1 MNYIFYFLLVLILI
15 LIVTKLW
22 KINEKFVSDF
32 DDVLDYK
39 CVVDTNN
46 SYQDYNWNT
55 GKCEKNICPLETCN
69 KLVLDT
75 RTNEYVYRTETTN
88 MIGSYTEDREF
99 VCSTKEDVVNN
110 VYCTTESPTCYDLGA
125 SNFCFEYESSDSD
138 VFKKDWFKKEYIKKL
153 DSQGNCIWENIND
166 SSDVNK
172 TDDYFEDCMKEKFN
186 CSSMNKAC
194 ATVST
199 DGVPIMDNYE
209 RYAIDENDDT
219 GLTCKKISECSSCDT
234 NATPIVRYRLNSIER
249 VFESV
254 LYTKKLHNNVCR
266 YFDKENKCLPN
277 DDGEGDMSDRACL
290 NNYTLDT
297 YTTSLDCSLPDY
309 RFCCNLNERD
319 FFEYT
324 PYRSVLS
331 GDGTKCIYQSVNP
344 RLSKQFDVNTLGGFN
359 CPTYELQFCS
369 NSNEYRN
376 VDEQKCTPCPQGK
389 FLSDHTQFTEL
400 TACSDL
406 AVCGGST
413 VCYENINPTGNI
425 KKKRTY
431 NDEAYVERKI
441 DVDDG
446 SVTSSSLC
454 RSTAPSD
461 CEEDCSKPLV
471 YSEIGDTYCDACPNN
486 QALDLKTMQCR
497 DVIDCPMTNPLT
509 TKCLD
514 DHNFKFYMYRK
525 KQLDDDPF
533 EPCLYT
539 RENPV
544 GLTYTMDSCKSV
556 CPIGYVEDD
565 DTNTCIIPPCV
576 PVRVF
581 ESEVALGHTASTST
595 SDEDL
600 FNSTDVTKFDLCKY
614 NSITKK
620 IKLTNTVPQTT
631 PETILSCVFDRST
644 TDIMS
649 YPELENVHSG
659 IYKNNR
665 IVFRYE
671 NIGGLGNCPV
681 DCVLSDEASISPC
694 VSYDNSLC
702 SGRNENGSD
711 MNLTG
716 KTTYTYS
723 VTTKQR
729 GDGMSCLEALRHKPL
744 NNTENSVY
752 YEDINEVRTN
762 VPGCPIPKCQV
773 MCDFNYDNG
782 CTNWEDSVDN
792 KCVFSRECPITI
804 TTQSYGDNVLP
815 CPASDSKIVQQCIN
829 TPGCTATCGDCEK
842 GDIYYVQNT
851 PTDPDSYTRTTVFN
865 SVDWETLTT
874 DTNNRKN
881 NNLCEKKFRKDTKVT
896 TASGNCFFLN
906 TNSINTPGTN
916 GDLIRTETK
925 TGPDCICK
933 TPSYIF
939 SIVRKNLQGTTS
951 TTLASSASIPIT
963 TFIGT
968 TAISVTNSSNKTYS
982 FTANQWNSPA
992 PTSMPNILT
1001 SFDSSIIN
1009 SRIQIV
1015 RTFDPEECGSEE
1027 VKDLTIRDDVC
1038 ENPSYIFELLCDNQI
1053 ISDSHEFSRVSFD
1066 TSSTIEFRSKIP
1078 GSGLFKNTNKY
1089 TYLGRRWIENDI
1101 PNIPTTF
1108 HPSIQFNSLVYIRRT
1123 SNPTRCESPSVE
1135 QKRLNITDSACGTP
1149 KYKFKILNGNR
1160 VLSESSPIN
1169 QTYFVGDS
1177 PIVLG
1182 ISPNTYSFT
1191 ANDWNSQPSI
1201 MPNIFTSF
1209 HNTIIVNST
1218 IRIERS
1224 FDPPRCNTSTSREF
1238 IDLNVIDSACLS
1250 PSYIF
1255 KMIEGTTELSKSSS
1269 ISQIDF
1275 DENNP
1280 IILSNIIVP
1289 GNTPKRYSF
1298 TKNQWNSSQPNA
1310 MPELLTSFYTNNK
1323 TTTPLQIRIE
1333 RSLDPPRCNTAS
1345 IMQRFLTVKDDYC
1358 DNNAEYSY
1366 TMTMTMKQS
1375 LSTVI
1380 ILGKSNIL
1388 RTMFI
1393 ENTKIT
1399 LNNTYSTNTYSFT
1412 ANDWDNETMPHI
1424 VERTFHPKLVDS
1436 SYTVEITRDTSY
1448 PIDCNLPVE
1457 IKYKT
1462 INVTKPIIKTATVYY
1477 DLTNVDANL
1486 IKIGDISG
1494 NENHLKRSFESG
1506 THEVKI
1512 RKGIRMTNATSGF
1525 ICSNIGNKAIKSAGT
1540 TVNVGW
1546 TTSMWLNVKA
1556 SYFVPGNFTFIAGF
1570 ATVPIEDRGFSI
1582 RTHYYQDKVLCSI
1595 MGNDNVHTHN
1605 YSGGLGDNGNVFTP
1619 DTWFHLVVSIE
1630 KDTAG
1635 KTYWRHYWN
1644 GIKTLHINRLASDS
1658 SIKPFN
1664 IPSNRSY
1671 SLGYDYGER
1680 NGAGVR
1686 NEEIIIGSS
1695 GVFDRVLTDYEAL
1708 ELYNHQKHIYRPGLA

>member
-194 ATVST
+194 PTVST
-199 DGVPIMDNYE
+199 DGVSIMDNYE

-266 YFDKENKCLPN
+266 YFDKDNKCLPN
-277 DDGEGDMSDRACL
+277 DDGEGDMSDGACS

-309 RFCCNLNERD
+309 RFCCNLDERD

-389 FLSDHTQFTEL
+389 FLSDHTQFTERN
-400 TACSDL
+400 ACSDL

-525 KQLDDDPF
+525 KQLNDDPF

-815 CPASDSKIVQQCIN
+815 CPASDSKKVQQCIN

-968 TAISVTNSSNKTYS
+968 TVISVTNSSNKTYS

-1015 RTFDPEECGSEE
+1015 RTFYQKECGSEE

-1038 ENPSYIFELLCDNQI
+1038 ENSSYIFELLCDNQI
-1053 ISDSHEFSRVSFD
+1053 ISHDYRLRNFD
-1066 TSSTIEFRSKIP
+1066 ATSTLGFQSKIP
-1078 GSGLFKNTNKY
+1078 NSQDFYDVDRYVFTGKEWTQDNLPS
-1089 TYLGRRWIENDI
+1089 
-1101 PNIPTTF
+1101 IPTTF
-1108 HPSIQFNSLVYIRRT
+1108 NSLIQFNSLVYIRRT
-1123 SNPTRCESPSVE
+1123 SDPTRCESPSVIE
-1135 QKRLNITDSACGTP
+1135 RQLNIIDSACGTP

-1169 QTYFVGDS
+1169 QTYFVGNS

-1255 KMIEGTTELSKSSS
+1255 KMIEGTTELSKSSP
-1269 ISQIDF
+1269 ITQIYF

-1333 RSLDPPRCNTAS
+1333 RSLDPPRCNTS
-1345 IMQRFLTVKDDYC
+1345 ITPPKILDNIIDDYC

-1366 TMTMTMKQS
+1366 SLTMTMKQS

-1380 ILGKSNIL
+1380 ILGKSKIL

-1393 ENTKIT
+1393 ENTKTT
-1399 LNNTYSTNTYSFT
+1399 LTYEGSTNTYSFT

-1448 PIDCNLPVE
+1448 PRDCNLPVE
-1457 IKYKT
+1457 TIQKT

-1477 DLTNVDANL
+1477 DLTTLSQNP
-1486 IKIGDISG
+1486 IKIPDISG
-1494 NENHLKRSFESG
+1494 NENHLERSFESG
-1506 THEVKI
+1506 THEVTI

-1525 ICSNIGNKAIKSAGT
+1525 ICSNIGNKAIKSSGNT
-1540 TVNVGW
+1540 KNVGW
-1546 TTSMWLNVKA
+1546 TTSMWLNVRA
-1556 SYFVPGNFTFIAGF
+1556 VYTNAGGFSFITGF
-1570 ATVPIEDRGFSI
+1570 ATVPIENRAFSVLTTIDRGYP
-1582 RTHYYQDKVLCSI
+1582 TYSI
-1595 MGNDNVHTHN
+1595 MGNDSQHIHSFSATQQNFFTH
-1605 YSGGLGDNGNVFTP
+1605 

-1630 KDTAG
+1630 KEPTG
-1635 KTYWRHYWN
+1635 ITYWRHYWN
-1644 GIKTLHINRLASDS
+1644 GNKTLEFKLPMTTTNSVKH
-1658 SIKPFN
+1658 FN
-1664 IPSNRSY
+1664 IPSNSSY

-1680 NGAGVR
+1680 NGAGLR
-1686 NEEIIIGSS
+1686 NKEIIIGSC

-1708 ELYNHQKHIYRPGLA
+1708 ELYNHQKDIYHPS

>member
-194 ATVST
+194 PTVST
-199 DGVPIMDNYE
+199 DGVSIMDNYE

-266 YFDKENKCLPN
+266 YFDKDNKCLPN
-277 DDGEGDMSDRACL
+277 DDGEGDMSDGACS

-309 RFCCNLNERD
+309 RFCCNLDERD

-389 FLSDHTQFTEL
+389 FLSDHTQFTERN
-400 TACSDL
+400 ACSDL

-471 YSEIGDTYCDACPNN
+471 YSAIGDTYCDACPNN

-525 KQLDDDPF
+525 KQLNDDPF

-951 TTLASSASIPIT
+951 TTLVSSASIPIT

-982 FTANQWNSPA
+982 FTANQWNSHA

-1038 ENPSYIFELLCDNQI
+1038 ENPSYIFELLCDNNI
-1053 ISDSHEFSRVSFD
+1053 ISHDYRLPNFD
-1066 TSSTIEFRSKIP
+1066 ATSTLGFQSKIP
-1078 GSGLFKNTNKY
+1078 NSQDFYDVDRYVFTGKEWTQDNLPS
-1089 TYLGRRWIENDI
+1089 
-1101 PNIPTTF
+1101 IPTTF

-1123 SNPTRCESPSVE
+1123 SDPTRCESPSVIE
-1135 QKRLNITDSACGTP
+1135 KRLNIIDSVCGTP

-1169 QTYFVGDS
+1169 QTYFVGNS

-1209 HNTIIVNST
+1209 HNTIIDTSTT

-1255 KMIEGTTELSKSSS
+1255 KMLINNIIISTS
-1269 ISQIDF
+1269 I
-1275 DENNP
+1275 P
-1280 IILSNIIVP
+1280 IIQTEFVRNRTIVLSENLLLDY
-1289 GNTPKRYSF
+1289 TF
-1298 TKNQWNSSQPNA
+1298 TANQWNSQPST

-1323 TTTPLQIRIE
+1323 TTTPLEIRIE

-1424 VERTFHPKLVDS
+1424 VEHTFHPKLVDS

-1448 PIDCNLPVE
+1448 PRDCNLPVE
-1457 IKYKT
+1457 TIQKT

-1494 NENHLKRSFESG
+1494 NENHLEKSFESG

-1525 ICSNIGNKAIKSAGT
+1525 ICSNIGNKAIKSGPT
-1540 TVNVGW
+1540 VNVNVGW

-1570 ATVPIEDRGFSI
+1570 TTVPIEDRGFSI

-1630 KDTAG
+1630 KEPNG

-1680 NGAGVR
+1680 NGDGVR
-1686 NEEIIIGSS
+1686 NTEIIIGSS

-1708 ELYNHQKHIYRPGLA
+1708 ELYNHQKHIYRRGLA

>member
-194 ATVST
+194 PTVST
-199 DGVPIMDNYE
+199 DGVSIMDNYE

-406 AVCGGST
+406 AVCGGYT

-431 NDEAYVERKI
+431 NDEAYVESKI
-441 DVDDG
+441 DDDDG

-471 YSEIGDTYCDACPNN
+471 YSAIGDTYCDACPNN

-525 KQLDDDPF
+525 KQLNDDPF

-815 CPASDSKIVQQCIN
+815 CPASDSKKVQQCIN

-925 TGPDCICK
+925 TGPYCICK

-968 TAISVTNSSNKTYS
+968 TVISVTNSSNKTYS
-982 FTANQWNSPA
+982 FTANQWNSPV

-1015 RTFDPEECGSEE
+1015 RTFYQKECGSEE

-1053 ISDSHEFSRVSFD
+1053 ISDSHTFPRASFD
-1066 TSSTIEFRSKIP
+1066 TSSTMNFMSR
-1078 GSGLFKNTNKY
+1078 
-1089 TYLGRRWIENDI
+1089 I
-1101 PNIPTTF
+1101 PNSQDFYDVDRYVFTGNEWTQDNLPSIPTTF
-1108 HPSIQFNSLVYIRRT
+1108 NSLIQFNSLVYIRRT
-1123 SNPTRCESPSVE
+1123 SDPTRCESPSVIE
-1135 QKRLNITDSACGTP
+1135 NQLNIIDSACGTP
-1149 KYKFKILNGNR
+1149 KYIFKILNLNR
-1160 VLSESSPIN
+1160 NELLSESSSIS
-1169 QTYFVGDS
+1169 QIDFVRNS

-1209 HNTIIVNST
+1209 HNTIIDTSTT

-1255 KMIEGTTELSKSSS
+1255 KMLINNIIISTS
-1269 ISQIDF
+1269 I
-1275 DENNP
+1275 P
-1280 IILSNIIVP
+1280 IIQTEFVRNRTIVLSENLLLDY
-1289 GNTPKRYSF
+1289 TF
-1298 TKNQWNSSQPNA
+1298 TANQWNSQPST

-1323 TTTPLQIRIE
+1323 TTTPLEIRIE

-1366 TMTMTMKQS
+1366 TMFVRELYTYSVSEAISRTYN
-1375 LSTVI
+1375 T
-1380 ILGKSNIL
+1380 L
-1388 RTMFI
+1388 RRSFVG
-1393 ENTKIT
+1393 NTKIT
-1399 LNNTYSTNTYSFT
+1399 LNNTDSTNTYSFT
-1412 ANDWDNETMPHI
+1412 VNDWENDTMSHI
-1424 VERTFHPKLVDS
+1424 VERTFKSTLVVNVNN
-1436 SYTVEITRDTSY
+1436 YVFIKRVTIY
-1448 PIDCNLPVE
+1448 PQVCNLPDE
-1457 IKYKT
+1457 TTYKQ
-1462 INVTKPIIKTATVYY
+1462 IFVTKPIIETATVYY
-1477 DLTNVDANL
+1477 DLTKLRLQNL
-1486 IKIGDISG
+1486 GQIDDISG
-1494 NENHLKRSFESG
+1494 NLNHLIKSFKSG

-1512 RKGIRMTNATSGF
+1512 GYGIRMTNATSGF
-1525 ICSNIGNKAIKSAGT
+1525 ICSNIGNKAIKSSGNT
-1540 TVNVGW
+1540 KNVGW
-1546 TTSMWLNVKA
+1546 TTSMWLNVNQ
-1556 SYFVPGNFTFIAGF
+1556 SYLTNSSYCFIAGF
-1570 ATVPIEDRGFSI
+1570 ATDPTVNRAFSVLTTIDRGYP
-1582 RTHYYQDKVLCSI
+1582 TYSI
-1595 MGNDNVHTHN
+1595 MGNDSQHIHSFSATQN
-1605 YSGGLGDNGNVFTP
+1605 NVFTP
-1619 DTWFHLVVSIE
+1619 NIWFHLVVSIE
-1630 KDTAG
+1630 KEPTG
-1635 KTYWRHYWN
+1635 ITYWRHYWN
-1644 GIKTLHINRLASDS
+1644 GNKTLEFKLPMTTTNSVKH
-1658 SIKPFN
+1658 FN

-1680 NGAGVR
+1680 NGAGLR
-1686 NEEIIIGSS
+1686 NTEIIIGSS

-1708 ELYNHQKHIYRPGLA
+1708 ELYNHQKHIYRRGLA